1 VVGGGDFDNG
11 WVTGTVTLAGGTG
24 NDSIE
29 FDDRLDISGIPTTT
43 YTLDN
48 LTLSRGSITFTYGS
62 FESQTLRA
70 AEGFTPS
77 FVADVININAISL
90 FLNSTTIIGPGTRQ
104 SSVNVTT
111 GNLVNISGTLTV
123 PFEPGQPG
131 HD

>member
-1 VVGGGDFDNG
+1 
-11 WVTGTVTLAGGTG
+11 VTGTVTLAGGTG

-70 AEGFTPS
+70 ADGFTPS
-77 FVADVININAISL
+77 FRRRRDQHQRHLVVPEQHHDHRARHAPVE
-90 FLNSTTIIGPGTRQ
+90 RQ
-104 SSVNVTT
+104 RHDR
-111 GNLVNISGTLTV
+111 
-123 PFEPGQPG
+123 EPGEHQRHAHG
-131 HD
+131 AV